1 MKKIGKDSFVFDYS
15 RRNAPCRH
23 AKSGE
28 VISFEVGSCFLNLR
42 ELEKALRQ
50 KKRSPL
56 FGITGPLYI
65 FGATPGKTLRV
76 EILRLRL
83 TSQKGYSVLL
93 PGRGCFGD
101 VIKENHIQSVQIGQK
116 EIRFSKGIS
125 LPLAPMVGRIGVAP
139 RRGSPP
145 SHLPGPHGGN
155 LDCKEIQAGATV
167 YLPVFADGG
176 LLALGDIHAAMG
188 DGECGL
194 SGVETDGEVKIRC
207 SVVDRP
213 VIKEPWVV
221 TKQEAMALASA
232 PTVGKAAKKALS
244 YLGDMLQSKLG
255 LNFYEAIM
263 LMSASANVGI
273 CQMVNPLVTVK
284 VSIPTS
290 VLKIGQMD

>member
-1 MKKIGKDSFVFDYS
+1 MKKVGKDSFVFDYS
-15 RRNAPCRH
+15 RRNAPCCH

-28 VISFEVGSCFLNLR
+28 VIHVEVGNRFSNIR

-56 FGITGPLYI
+56 FGVTGPLHI
-65 FGATPGKTLRV
+65 FDATPGKTLRV

-101 VIKENHIQSVQIGQK
+101 EIRENYIQSVRIGEK
-116 EIRFSKGIS
+116 EIRFSKSIS
-125 LPLAPMVGRIGVAP
+125 FPLAPMVGRIGVAP
-139 RRGSPP
+139 RRGSLP

-167 YLPVFADGG
+167 YLPVFVDGG

-194 SGVETDGEVKIRC
+194 SGVETEGEVKIRC

-221 TKQEAMALASA
+221 AKEKATALASA
-232 PTVGKAAKKALS
+232 LTVEKAAKKALS
-244 YLGDMLQSKLG
+244 YLRDMLQSKLG
-255 LNFYEAIM
+255 LSSHEAIM

-273 CQMVNPLVTVK
+273 CQMVNPLVTAK

-290 VLKIGQMD
+290 VLKIESLE